1 MKKSVLVTGTS
12 TGLGLETAVHLA
24 EKGYEVYASVRDPN
38 GQAAVEEAAA
48 RRNVQVNVLKLDIR
62 KQEDID
68 NAVTTIL
75 KRSGAIYGL
84 VNNAGI
90 GLRGYFEDLSDA
102 EIRELFNVN
111 IFATM
116 AVTRAVLPHMRQA
129 GEGRIAIITSVGG
142 LISSLAVSA
151 YCASKFAQEGFGE
164 GLAQEVRPL
173 GIHVSLIEP
182 AIIET
187 ERWSIHRRVAQGA
200 RNPDSVYYKWFHRAE
215 RLADQLVETS
225 QTRPIDV
232 ARAVHRVMAA
242 RRPRLRYLVGGRAS
256 LIVAMRRFLPASLF
270 ERLYFGNAIRRVTAP
285 DEVGSAH

>member
-12 TGLGLETAVHLA
+12 TGLGLETAIHLA
-24 EKGYEVYASVRDPN
+24 EKGFEVYASIRDSS
-38 GQAAVEEAAA
+38 GQATVEETAA
-48 RRNVQVNVLKLDIR
+48 RRKVELNVLKLDIR
-62 KQEDID
+62 NQEDID
-68 NAVTTIL
+68 NAVATIV
-75 KRSGAIYGL
+75 KRSGGIYGL

-90 GLRGYFEDLSDA
+90 GLRGYFEDLSDP

-116 AVTRAVLPHMRQA
+116 AVTRAVLPHMRKA
-129 GEGRIAIITSVGG
+129 GQGRIAIITSVGG

-173 GIHVSLIEP
+173 GIYVSLVEP

-200 RNPDSVYYKWFHRAE
+200 RNPDSVYYKWFHRSE
-215 RLADQLVETS
+215 LLADQLVETS

-232 ARAVHRVMAA
+232 ARAVHKFMSA
-242 RRPRLRYLVGGRAS
+242 RHPRLRYLVGGRAG
-256 LIVAMRRFLPASLF
+256 LIVAMRRFLPARLF
-270 ERLYFGNAIRRVTAP
+270 EKIYFGQAIRRVTAQ
-285 DEVGSAH
+285 DDAGSV